1 MNPLVGPIFGA
12 PLSYLFF
19 LLSSQL
25 WAPGSAHHPRENVND
40 LPPGG
45 ATAGGPGVPTINMK
59 TSTAGPQEVPEMK
72 VREHPP
78 ST

>member
-45 ATAGGPGVPTINMK
+45 GRAGGPGAPTSNMK
-59 TSTAGPQEVPEMK
+59 TSTVGPREVSELK
-72 VREHPP
+72 VRHPP
-78 ST
+78 PT